1 MGDTL
6 PLFRFM
12 IPDAIREPLDPTLA
26 RLSALAARLRSVRPL
41 APEFE
46 ASLVHR
52 LRIELTHGST
62 AIEGNTLTLRE
73 TQLLIDEGLAPGGA
87 KALREIHE
95 TLNHHR
101 AVLALQDWVNEGRP
115 VSEDGLREL
124 HRLVLQNIDDERS
137 GRYRSARVMVAAAPR
152 QPIHPDH
159 IATAMAELVDWVNG
173 PAGHPVLIAAAAH
186 YRFVKIHPFFDGNG
200 RTGRLLL
207 NWVLLRSGYPLT
219 VIQASDRSRYLH
231 ALDEADRDQPLDYY
245 RFLSECVERSLSL
258 YLSDDTGSDRRP
270 NPV

>member
-1 MGDTL
+1 
-6 PLFRFM
+6 M
-12 IPDAIREPLDPTLA
+12 IPAAIREPLGPTLA
-26 RLSALAARLRSVRPL
+26 RLAEKAARLHAARPL

-46 ASLVHR
+46 SSLVHR

-73 TQLLIDEGLAPGGA
+73 TQLLIDEGLTPGGA

-95 TLNHHR
+95 TLNHHQ
-101 AVLALQDWVNEGRP
+101 AVLALHDWVGAGHP

-124 HRLVLQNIDDERS
+124 HRLVLKNIDEDRS

-152 QPIHPDH
+152 QPIHPDG
-159 IATAMAELVDWVNG
+159 IPEAMAGLIEWLSAADE
-173 PAGHPVLIAAAAH
+173 HPLLIAAAAH

-207 NWVLLRSGYPLT
+207 NWVLLRCGYPLT
-219 VIQASDRSRYLH
+219 VIQATDRSRYLQ
-231 ALDEADRDQPLDYY
+231 ALDEADRDRPGDYY
-245 RFLSECVERSLSL
+245 RLLAECVERSLDL
-258 YLSDDTGSDRRP
+258 YLSDETGSDRRP